1 MMHVKEK
8 LTKMLMYKKGKLIP
22 LELLLNFLVVWK
34 ALQVMYESLGP
45 LQSHTSLKCISRS
58 ILIFLLIL
66 YRKGIT
72 FELKNVNTPNKK
84 T

>member
-1 MMHVKEK
+1 MEN
-8 LTKMLMYKKGKLIP
+8 LIP
-22 LELLLNFLVVWK
+22 LELLLNFLLGLENAPSDTK
-34 ALQVMYESLGP
+34 SLGP

-72 FELKNVNTPNKK
+72 FELENVNTPNKTK
-84 T
+84 QNNKK